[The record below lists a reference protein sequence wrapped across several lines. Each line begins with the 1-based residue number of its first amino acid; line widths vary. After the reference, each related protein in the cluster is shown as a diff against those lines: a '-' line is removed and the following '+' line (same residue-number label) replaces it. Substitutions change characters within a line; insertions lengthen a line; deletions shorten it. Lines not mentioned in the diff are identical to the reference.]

1 MRRSPWTD
9 EFLDAMRQQGD
20 PLADATVQ
28 RIFEDGEVEAVN
40 RLFGRLL
47 AGEIPV
53 AEAPKP
59 LADFLERSAILP
71 DWTDA
76 TAIARAEQL
85 AVDYGFL
92 CAGVLY
98 TAGLPTSY
106 LSRSIA
112 AVLASTLRLEMPEL
126 MWRRLIET
134 GQFVFNV
141 SNTGGMRPNGGGVRS
156 TQQVRLMHAAVRH
169 LVLTRLAARH
179 PDARAPAL
187 GRALVSFEWD
197 ASLGHP
203 VSQEDLAW
211 TLLAFSYSVLRGLE
225 QLGAV
230 LSDEQKDAYV
240 HLWSV
245 VGHVLG
251 VDRRLLCANFAE
263 AAELF
268 GRLERRVAVDSPA
281 GRNLVNALVEFVAP
295 VVPRSLI
302 RALIRYHLGDG
313 LAGLAGVHASGP
325 GLLLQT
331 VTVNGV
337 RFLVEKVTF
346 LYRESYLIR
355 WLGEHATRRI
365 VGRIVSTSRAHG
377 RGAFQLPA
385 HLAARLGPTKGDRGA
400 TGA

>member
-230 LSDEQKDAYV
+230 LSDEQKDAY
-240 HLWSV
+240 
-245 VGHVLG
+245 
-251 VDRRLLCANFAE
+251 
-263 AAELF
+263 
-268 GRLERRVAVDSPA
+268 
-281 GRNLVNALVEFVAP
+281 
-295 VVPRSLI
+295 
-302 RALIRYHLGDG
+302 
-313 LAGLAGVHASGP
+313 ASGP